1 MGDTIIVSKIFFL
14 HNIILYTQPTLCT
27 DSSPYFLVEVGVSVG
42 GGTGT
47 GIGMG
52 TGGRGGVVTSCLGV
66 ARAFS
71 GWSLST
77 LSWYIT
83 PSR

>member
-1 MGDTIIVSKIFFL
+1 MVKGHHTVFHSA
-14 HNIILYTQPTLCT
+14 NII
-27 DSSPYFLVEVGVSVG
+27 SPYFLVEVGVSVV

-47 GIGMG
+47 G
-52 TGGRGGVVTSCLGV
+52 TGGRGGVATSGLGV
-66 ARAFS
+66 AKALS

-77 LSWYIT
+77 LSWYMT